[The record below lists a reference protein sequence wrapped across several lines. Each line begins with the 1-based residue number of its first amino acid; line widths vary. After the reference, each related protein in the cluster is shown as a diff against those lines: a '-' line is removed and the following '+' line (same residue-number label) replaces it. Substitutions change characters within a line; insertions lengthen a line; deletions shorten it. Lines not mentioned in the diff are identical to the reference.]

1 MNRKNLYVR
10 LLCLSTAGYAV
21 MSGSILLMPIP
32 ALGILPGILFWL
44 GFLIGLA
51 GQILLTRMRVKASPE
66 RRTKRKLPCALVFF
80 SGRAAR
86 VVDVSLLLLSAA
98 TIIVLV
104 CADDDFYGCFVLL
117 AATVFA
123 FCLHCMI
130 NGKNYLFV
138 TGRRNTDK
146 KPQINK
152 EGGTVEK

>member
-1 MNRKNLYVR
+1 MNRKILCVR
-10 LLCLSTAGYAV
+10 LLCLSTVGYAV
-21 MSGSILLMPIP
+21 MAGSILLMPKP

-66 RRTKRKLPCALVFF
+66 RRTKRKLPGVLVFF
-80 SGRAAR
+80 SGRAAG
-86 VVDVSLLLLSAA
+86 VVDAALLLLSAA
-98 TIIVLV
+98 TTIVMV

-123 FCLHCMI
+123 FSMHCII

-138 TGRRNTDK
+138 TEQRSAGK
-146 KPQINK
+146 KTQISK